1 MTGFGTGLG
10 ALQQAINDAKRKGG
24 GNGSSLGYISWKENE
39 TQVVRFLTDEVISAK
54 FADWVLT
61 NDGKSQDFMVDA
73 AKGDFV
79 AKYGGMTKNR
89 GTGAIEPAKLTT
101 KGVAVAVLRQEVAD
115 PANPG
120 RTKVVDAMQTITVNG
135 QTYNG
140 RVFGIIK
147 QGLRNFWNP
156 LLGAAERYGTLID
169 RDWSIKRIGGST
181 DTIYIP
187 SALNTDGDRDL
198 EALRDPNVLKQYYGY
213 GREWDE
219 NDPNR
224 FFYCPQTLVQWADWY
239 TSEERAQKWLTP
251 KAPAATTSPAYGQ
264 PASMMVQPP
273 TVSGYPGMGFS
284 PQAPPQP
291 QPYPQA
297 QPQQPYPP
305 QPQPQTYQQPYP
317 PAQMQPP
324 PPAPQ
329 QPPQLSQTGPPPNGY
344 GEFHQGTTLNPPA
357 VANAPLPTQGSA
369 PVLSTATGAPVLHQ
383 QQVPLPGV
391 APQVIATPTP
401 TAAPPPPPPWG
412 SNEDEAQAV
421 PSAAT
426 DWAKLQSQLMPHL
439 TAAAESPGAPESA
452 PSAP

>member
-39 TQVVRFLTDEVISAK
+39 TQVVRFLTDEVISGK

-61 NDGKSQDFMVDA
+61 NDGKSQDFMVDE

-120 RTKVVDAMQTITVNG
+120 RTKIIDAMQTITVNG

-140 RVFGIIK
+140 RVFGVIK

-169 RDWSIKRIGGST
+169 RDWAIKRIGGST

-213 GREWDE
+213 GKEWDE

-251 KAPAATTSPAYGQ
+251 KAPAATSPAYGQ
-264 PASMMVQPP
+264 PAPMMVQPP

-284 PQAPPQP
+284 PQQPQQPASYPQP
-291 QPYPQA
+291 QSYPQA
-297 QPQQPYPP
+297 QPQQMQ
-305 QPQPQTYQQPYP
+305 QPQPQAYQQPYP
-317 PAQMQPP
+317 SPAQMQPP
-324 PPAPQ
+324 PQ
-329 QPPQLSQTGPPPNGY
+329 QMQLPPPVPANGY
-344 GEFHQGTTLNPPA
+344 GEFRPGTTLNPPS

-369 PVLSTATGAPVLHQ
+369 PVLSTATGAPVLHHQ
-383 QQVPLPGV
+383 SVPVPQP
-391 APQVIATPTP
+391 APPSVPAPPTP
-401 TAAPPPPPPWG
+401 QPSPPWG

-426 DWAKLQSQLMPHL
+426 DWAKLQSQLLPHL
-439 TAAAESPGAPESA
+439 TAAAAESPGAPESA